1 MESPVETDAKGAG
14 GKERVQVDV
23 HIQNMSDHAR
33 GWVNKRIYMYMNERE
48 REHMDGEMV
57 PQTTSRCKDRQNQR
71 GSDWI
76 G

>member
-1 MESPVETDAKGAG
+1 MGQRWKVRLRLMRRGR

-33 GWVNKRIYMYMNERE
+33 GWVNKRIYMYMVNERE

-57 PQTTSRCKDRQNQR
+57 PQTTSRCEDRP
-71 GSDWI
+71 
-76 G
+76 